1 LNIATKLHDAGV
13 FMDRKDWL
21 LVLLAVTLGVLGTLG
36 GSLVAGYQYERA
48 VARQAQLELA
58 KQQAAERA
66 AELKALKEAGLSYM
80 NASDAL
86 VNNLVFA
93 SPRDKALVDHLALV
107 QSAGNEVVLMADEEL
122 ARQTLA
128 LNQTIARL
136 LIPNAQPMEQRLAEL
151 NVQVVEWIKQ
161 FKRSLDALK
170 SQHEEAQSFKAS
182 TQTVAQLKR

>member
-1 LNIATKLHDAGV
+1 
-13 FMDRKDWL
+13 MDRKDWL
-21 LVLLAVTLGVLGTLG
+21 VALLAATLGVLGTLG

-48 VARQAQLELA
+48 AARQAQLDLA
-58 KQQAAERA
+58 KQQAADRA
-66 AELKALKEAGLSYM
+66 AELIALKSVGLRYM

-86 VNNLVFA
+86 INNLVFA
-93 SPRDKALVDHLALV
+93 AARDKALAEHLALV
-107 QSAGNEVVLMADEEL
+107 QSAGNEVVVMADEEL
-122 ARQTLA
+122 ARQTMA

-136 LIPNAQPMEQRLAEL
+136 LLPSAKPMEQRLAEL

-170 SQHEEAQSFKAS
+170 TQNEEAQSFKAS